1 MDELLRQTSQPSLL
15 AAVTTVHISLLLLRM
30 FRNPPRARYMLL
42 LLPCVALAATPWFF
56 PVPAALILGLV
67 VHVAWFV
74 VVERTVATA
83 PQPAAKP
90 VSTSARRASVPRPS
104 APQPAPAAP
113 RAAAPGGF
121 VPAPVLAV
129 FQETPDI
136 RTFRLARPEGFDFRA
151 GQFVTVRVNV
161 DGKPVVRCYSIS
173 SAPEA
178 TGYLE
183 ITVKRQGLMSG
194 MLHATVRPGS
204 LLHLK
209 SPAGGFVYPANDDR
223 PVALLGAGV
232 GITPLMSMLRHAVLA
247 DPTRPV
253 TLLYSVRTPCDL
265 AFSDELRWFAGR
277 HRHVKI
283 RATVTSG
290 PRPTELLAGRIDRQM
305 VLDQIPDPANT
316 VFLVC
321 GPAAMIEAMT
331 NLLAALGVPRSQ
343 VRSEAFEAAVA
354 STQASYAPPPA
365 QQQVALSSAHTIRLT
380 ASGRSLPACAG
391 RTLLESC
398 EAAGVDLPAACRA
411 GVCGTC
417 RTRLVSGEVDC
428 QSDLLGEGDRANG
441 FILPCVS
448 VPMGDCALEA

>member
-30 FRNPPRARYMLL
+30 FRNPPNARYMLL
-42 LLPCVALAATPWFF
+42 LLPCAALAAAPWFF
-56 PVPAALILGLV
+56 PAPAALILGLA
-67 VHVAWFV
+67 VHATWFV

-83 PQPAAKP
+83 PRPTAKP
-90 VSTSARRASVPRPS
+90 VSTSARRPPTPRP
-104 APQPAPAAP
+104 AVPQPAPVAP
-113 RAAAPGGF
+113 RAAAPAGF

-136 RTFRLARPEGFDFRA
+136 RTFRLARPEGFSFTA
-151 GQFVTVRVNV
+151 GQFVTIRVNV

-173 SAPEA
+173 SAPEV

-183 ITVKRQGLMSG
+183 VTVKRQGLMSG

-209 SPAGGFVYPANDDR
+209 SPAGGFVYPATDDR
-223 PVALLGAGV
+223 PVALLGGGV

-253 TLLYSVRTPCDL
+253 TLLYSVRTPRDL
-265 AFSDELRWFAGR
+265 AFSDELRWLAGR
-277 HRHVKI
+277 HRQVKI
-283 RATVTSG
+283 CATVTSG
-290 PRPTELLAGRIDRQM
+290 PRPTELLAGRIDRRM
-305 VLDQIPDPANT
+305 LLDQVPDPANT
-316 VFLVC
+316 VFMIC
-321 GPAAMIEAMT
+321 GPGAMISAMT
-331 NLLAALGVPRSQ
+331 GLLAELGVPDSQ

-354 STQASYAPPPA
+354 SAQASPAPAPA
-365 QQQVALSSAHTIRLT
+365 QQHAATAAEHTIRLT

-398 EAAGVDLPAACRA
+398 EAAGVELPAACRA

-417 RTRLVSGEVDC
+417 RTRLVSGQVDC
-428 QSDLLGEGDRANG
+428 QSDLLGDGDRANG